1 MIRYANTDDIKFIKK
16 YDIHISKTELKN
28 LVILNRVIVM
38 YEGNSFIGWLRYN
51 LFWDNTPFLNMIY
64 LLDGERGKGYG
75 SKLISF
81 WEKEMKERGY
91 DHVLT
96 STQSNEL
103 GQFFYR
109 KNKYKDVGSLI
120 LPNQPLEIMFY
131 KNLKDK

>member
-1 MIRYANTDDIKFIKK
+1 MIRYANTDDIDFIRK
-16 YDIHISKTELKN
+16 YDVHISKNELKN
-28 LVILNRVIVM
+28 LIILNRVIVM
-38 YEGNSFIGWLRYN
+38 LEDNKFIGFMRFN
-51 LFWDNTPFLNMIY
+51 LFWDNTPFLNMLY
-64 LLDGERGKGYG
+64 LLEEERGKGNG
-75 SKLISF
+75 TKLISF
-81 WEKEMKERGY
+81 WEKEMKDRGY
-91 DHVLT
+91 NYVLT

>member
-1 MIRYANTDDIKFIKK
+1 MIRYANTDDIEFIKK
-16 YDIHISKTELKN
+16 YDLHISKTELKN
-28 LVILNRVIVM
+28 LVILNRVIVI
-38 YEGNSFIGWLRYN
+38 YEENSFIGWLRYN

-64 LLDGERGKGYG
+64 LVDGQRGKGFG

-81 WEKEMKERGY
+81 WEKEMKAKGY
-91 DHVLT
+91 TNVMT

-109 KNKYKDVGSLI
+109 KNNYKDIGSLI

-131 KNLKDK
+131 KNLKDI

>member
-1 MIRYANTDDIKFIKK
+1 MIRYANTDDIEFIKK